1 MLSNGSASA
10 SVIPHSQFVL
20 ARLRKRIECAIEQRS
35 WALVPDIDSAL
46 MSALS
51 QASDCPER
59 NLPAL
64 IREVDAVVAVY
75 RRLIAAC
82 DAELGDMVS
91 PQ

>member
-1 MLSNGSASA
+1 MKNGSS
-10 SVIPHSQFVL
+10 SSSIIPHSQFVL
-20 ARLRKRIECAIEQRS
+20 AGLRRRIESAIEQRN
-35 WALVPDIDSAL
+35 WAVIPEIDSAL

-75 RRLIAAC
+75 RRLMNAC
-82 DAELGDMVS
+82 DAELGSMVS
-91 PQ
+91 PS